1 MQVADTGNLDR
12 PSTQSDNEL
21 TRRSRQITD
30 FIEEV
35 SVSVVLN
42 VEASAEEE
50 TDAEERIDLI
60 EKYLRQGV
68 LTCRAFIDE

>member
-1 MQVADTGNLDR
+1 M
-12 PSTQSDNEL
+12 
-21 TRRSRQITD
+21 
-30 FIEEV
+30 
-35 SVSVVLN
+35 SVVLN

-68 LTCRAFIDE
+68 LTCRAFIDEKEKGALPESVKSVKSRLDTKGS

>member
-1 MQVADTGNLDR
+1 MFRIARNVSL
-12 PSTQSDNEL
+12 NEL